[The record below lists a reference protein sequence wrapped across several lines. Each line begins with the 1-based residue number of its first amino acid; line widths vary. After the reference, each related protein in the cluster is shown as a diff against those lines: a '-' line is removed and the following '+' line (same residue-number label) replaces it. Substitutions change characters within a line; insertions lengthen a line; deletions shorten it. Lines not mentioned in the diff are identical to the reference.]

1 VKPAIAAIAARN
13 LVKIA
18 ADLTNLGSRRQHR
31 ELAESRP
38 GVP

>member
-1 VKPAIAAIAARN
+1 VKPAIAASAARN

-18 ADLTNLGSRRQHR
+18 ADLTSLANRPRHR

-38 GVP
+38 GVA